1 MQAGGGAP
9 LPDAARFN
17 LVDHV
22 APQKWRPYLRLARID
37 RPVGWWLLLLPCWWS
52 VALASIHMKSGFPS
66 LTLLALFLVG
76 AIAMRGAGSTYN
88 DIIDRD
94 LDAGVERTRHRPLP
108 SGAVTPKQA
117 ALFLVFQALI
127 GLAVLLQFNG
137 FAIVLG
143 LFSLLPVF
151 IYPFMKRITSW
162 PQAVLGLAFA
172 YGGLEGWAAVTGSLA
187 PAAWLC
193 YGAAILWTIGY
204 DTIYAVQDLEDD
216 SIVGIRSTARLFAG
230 NTARAVGLLYAGTV
244 LLLIP
249 ALILAGSGPVG
260 FAGLIGFALHL
271 GWQVRRIDTSDVQGA
286 LRLFR
291 SNRDA
296 GLILFA
302 GLAIDAALRPF

>member
-1 MQAGGGAP
+1 MQASGGAP
-9 LPDAARFN
+9 LPDAAKFN

-22 APQKWRPYLRLARID
+22 APAAWRPYLRLARID

-52 VALASIHMKSGFPS
+52 TALASIDQKLGFPS
-66 LTLLALFLVG
+66 ISLLILFLIG
-76 AIAMRGAGSTYN
+76 AVAMRGAGSTYN

-94 LDAGVERTRHRPLP
+94 LDAGVERTKHRPLP
-108 SGAVTPKQA
+108 SGAVTAKQA

-127 GLAVLLQFNG
+127 GLCVLLQLNG

-143 LFSLLPVF
+143 FCSLIPVF

-172 YGGLEGWAAVTGSLA
+172 WGGLEGWAAVTGSLA
-187 PAAWLC
+187 TPAFLC
-193 YGAAILWTIGY
+193 YAAAILWTIGY

-230 NTARAVGLLYAGTV
+230 NTARAVGLLYIGSV

-249 ALILAGSGPVG
+249 ALVLVGAGVAGWLGLVG
-260 FAGLIGFALHL
+260 FSAHLI
-271 GWQVRRIDTSDVQGA
+271 WQVRGIDTRDVQGA

-302 GLAIDAALRPF
+302 GLALDAALKTF

>member
-1 MQAGGGAP
+1 
-9 LPDAARFN
+9 
-17 LVDHV
+17 
-22 APQKWRPYLRLARID
+22 
-37 RPVGWWLLLLPCWWS
+37 
-52 VALASIHMKSGFPS
+52 MKSGFPS